1 MIIMNIADAIII
13 LFILSGAIVGFKR
26 GFTREV
32 ISLIGFFAI
41 VILAFLLK
49 NPVSIFL
56 YEHLPFFKF
65 GGFLKGI
72 TVLNIALYEIIAFF
86 FMVILLSALFKVLA
100 LITNLFEKIL
110 KMTIILSIPS
120 KIAGAVVGVV
130 ESYIWIFIALYI
142 LSFPVFN
149 LPILGESNLKNGIL
163 TNTPILS
170 GYIDSSMKVLTEFGE
185 LKEKYETATDA
196 TAFNKETL
204 DLFLKYDV
212 ITVESV
218 DKLIEQDKLKIDNVE
233 EILSKYRKSE

>member
-1 MIIMNIADAIII
+1 MNIADAIII

-65 GGFLKGI
+65 GGFLKGV

-149 LPILGESNLKNGIL
+149 LPILGESNLKNDIL

>member
-65 GGFLKGI
+65 GGFLKGV

-149 LPILGESNLKNGIL
+149 LPILGESNLKNDIL

>member
-1 MIIMNIADAIII
+1 MNIADAIII
-13 LFILSGAIVGFKR
+13 LFIVSGAFIGFKR

-32 ISLIGFFAI
+32 ISLISFFAI

-65 GGFLKGI
+65 GGFLKGV

-120 KIAGAVVGVV
+120 KIAGAIVGVI

-149 LPILGESNLKNGIL
+149 LPILGESNLKNSIL

-170 GYIDSSMKVLTEFGE
+170 GCIDSSMKVLTEFGE
-185 LKEKYETATDA
+185 LKEKYETSTDA
-196 TAFNKETL
+196 TSFNRETL

>member
-1 MIIMNIADAIII
+1 MNIADAIII
-13 LFILSGAIVGFKR
+13 LFILSGAILGFKR

-32 ISLIGFFAI
+32 ISLISFFAI
-41 VILAFLLK
+41 VVLAFLLK

-65 GGFLKGI
+65 GGFLKGV

-120 KIAGAVVGVV
+120 KIAGAIVGVV

-170 GYIDSSMKVLTEFGE
+170 GCIDSSMKVLTEFGE

-196 TAFNKETL
+196 TSFNKETL